1 MTIGIERYRQIADE
15 TAVRI
20 ASSGQNWMG
29 FLNVAAQLYKYDY
42 SEQLLIYAQRPNPT
56 ACASAEIWN
65 QHMHRYIRRG
75 AKGIAL
81 LEGSGES
88 AKVKYVFDIADTW
101 GEENARTPTHWS
113 FRSEHVRSVSAA
125 LQEQFYIPSL
135 GDFAEQ
141 LQQIGYSKAV
151 AYYLENQQ
159 DFLKSIADA
168 AVAQYS
174 DYDKGVACIN
184 AVAASITYTLFAR
197 CDLAEKSQFGA
208 EDFAAVLDF
217 NTPQAVSV
225 LGTAVSTISGTV
237 LRSIELAIKQYER
250 RLEKDNASLWPAKLA
265 CKGGSVHERTR

>member
-42 SEQLLIYAQRPNPT
+42 SEQLMIYAQRLNPI
-56 ACASAEIWN
+56 ACASAEVWN

-81 LEGSGES
+81 LEGSGED
-88 AKVKYVFDIADTW
+88 AKVKYVFDVADTW
-101 GEENARTPTHWS
+101 GEENARTPTRWS
-113 FRSEHVRSVSAA
+113 FRAEHVPSVSAA

-141 LQQIGYSKAV
+141 LQQIAYSKAV
-151 AYYLENQQ
+151 TYYLENQQ
-159 DFLKSIADA
+159 NFLEGITDA
-168 AVAQYS
+168 AVAQYP

-184 AVAASITYTLFAR
+184 AVAASITYTLFVR

-208 EDFAAVLDF
+208 EDFASVLDF
-217 NTPQAVSV
+217 NMPQAVSV
-225 LGTAVSTISGTV
+225 LGTAISTISGTV
-237 LRSIELAIKQYER
+237 LRSIESSIKQYER
-250 RLEKDNASLWPAKLA
+250 GREKDNASLWKAKLA
-265 CKGGSVHERTR
+265 CKGGRVYERTR

>member
-15 TAVRI
+15 NAVRI

-56 ACASAEIWN
+56 ACASAEVWN

-81 LEGSGES
+81 LEGRGEG

-101 GEENARTPTHWS
+101 GEENTRTPMRWS
-113 FRSEHVRSVSAA
+113 FRAEHVPSVSAA
-125 LQEQFYIPSL
+125 LQEQFCIPSL

-141 LQQIGYSKAV
+141 LQQIAYSKAV
-151 AYYLENQQ
+151 TYYLENQQ
-159 DFLKSIADA
+159 NFLERITDA
-168 AVAQYS
+168 AVAQYP

-184 AVAASITYTLFAR
+184 VVAASITYTLFAR
-197 CDLAEKSQFGA
+197 CDLAEKSQFSA
-208 EDFAAVLDF
+208 EDFASVLDF

-225 LGTAVSTISGTV
+225 LGTAISTISGTV
-237 LRSIELAIKQYER
+237 LRSIESSIKQYER
-250 RLEKDNASLWPAKLA
+250 GREKDNASLWSAKLA
-265 CKGGSVHERTR
+265 CKGGRVYERTR